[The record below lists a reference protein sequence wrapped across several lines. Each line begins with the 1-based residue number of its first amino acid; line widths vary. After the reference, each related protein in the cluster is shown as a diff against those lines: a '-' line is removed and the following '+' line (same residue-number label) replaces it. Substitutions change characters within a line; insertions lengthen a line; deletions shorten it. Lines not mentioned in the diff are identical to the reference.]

1 MKWVRLLFLVAVL
14 ACSQKS
20 QAGTLAMFETS
31 LGTMNLDLYD
41 GDKPVTVQNFIR
53 YVRSGRYTNM
63 IVQRWEPR
71 FVIQGGGYYV
81 EKLTDSTTFRTIPTF
96 GNITNE
102 YSVGKTYSNVY
113 GTIAMARQP
122 GVVNSASGQW
132 FLNLTNNAF
141 LDSVDEGFT
150 VFGKVITG
158 TNVLNQFYPPP
169 GGTNPL
175 VQAFVLN
182 TNKYG
187 EVIYMNTLPAR
198 GPKYD
203 DLIYIN
209 VRFIECSFTRESNGD
224 RVIRWNAYSG
234 VTNRLQISTNLP
246 PVWKALTERT
256 GGRGTM
262 SVTNGMP
269 PSKIEL
275 YRVEVELGSNI

>member
-1 MKWVRLLFLVAVL
+1 
-14 ACSQKS
+14 
-20 QAGTLAMFETS
+20 MFETS

-41 GDKPVTVQNFIR
+41 ADKPVTVQNFIR

-63 IVQRWEPR
+63 IVHRWEPH
-71 FVIQGGGYYV
+71 FVIQAGGYYV

-96 GNITNE
+96 GTISNE
-102 YSVGKTYSNVY
+102 FSVGKTYSNMY
-113 GTIAMARQP
+113 GTIAMARQS
-122 GVVNSASGQW
+122 GVVNSAGAQW
-132 FLNLTNNAF
+132 FLNLTNNVA

-150 VFGKVITG
+150 VFGKVLTG

-175 VQAFVLN
+175 VQAIVLS
-182 TNKYG
+182 TNNYG
-187 EVIYMNTLPAR
+187 ERIFLTTLPTR

-209 VRFIECSFTRESNGD
+209 IRFIECNFIQESNGD

-246 PVWKALTERT
+246 PVWKTLTERT

-269 PSKIEL
+269 PSQIEL
-275 YRVEVELGSNI
+275 YRVQVDLGSTD